1 MLAEQLCRKDR
12 SSFQCPVCGNALPHL
27 MAPPPFDAP
36 CSECGGY
43 LWCRRR
49 GGGDPIWLV
58 ATPGRSPEPIEVE
71 RVIRALLSEGEPLR
85 VILDLSQ
92 LELINSSFM
101 ARLIMMNRRI
111 RDEGGTFFL
120 RGLQPVVREIFDRA
134 RLDLVLDVIE
144 DEADGATSPPGPE

>member
-1 MLAEQLCRKDR
+1 
-12 SSFQCPVCGNALPHL
+12 
-27 MAPPPFDAP
+27 
-36 CSECGGY
+36 
-43 LWCRRR
+43 
-49 GGGDPIWLV
+49 LV

-120 RGLQPVVREIFDRA
+120 RGLQPVVQEIFDRA

-144 DEADGATSPPGPE
+144 DEADGATSPSGPE

>member
-1 MLAEQLCRKDR
+1 MLAEQVCRGDH
-12 SSFQCPVCGNALPHL
+12 STYQCPVCGNALPHL
-27 MAPPPFDAP
+27 RTPPPFDAP

-49 GGGDPIWLV
+49 GGSDAILLE

-71 RVIRALLSEGEPLR
+71 RVIRSLLSEGEPLR
-85 VILDLSQ
+85 IILDLSH

-120 RGLQPVVREIFDRA
+120 KGLQPVVREIFDRA
-134 RLDLVLDVIE
+134 RLDLVLDVID
-144 DEADGATSPPGPE
+144 DETDAAKGRLGSK

>member
-1 MLAEQLCRKDR
+1 
-12 SSFQCPVCGNALPHL
+12 
-27 MAPPPFDAP
+27 
-36 CSECGGY
+36 
-43 LWCRRR
+43 
-49 GGGDPIWLV
+49 LV

-71 RVIRALLSEGEPLR
+71 RVIRALLIEGEPLR
-85 VILDLSQ
+85 VVLDLSQ

-134 RLDLVLDVIE
+134 RLDLALDVIE
-144 DEADGATSPPGPE
+144 DEADGATSPPGSD

>member
-1 MLAEQLCRKDR
+1 MLAEQICRRDR

-27 MAPPPFDAP
+27 MAPAPFHAP

-49 GGGDPIWLV
+49 GGGDAIWLV

-71 RVIRALLSEGEPLR
+71 RVIRSLLSEGEPLR
-85 VILDLSQ
+85 VILDLSH

-120 RGLQPVVREIFDRA
+120 KGLQPVVREIFDRA
-134 RLDLVLDVIE
+134 RLDLALDVIE
-144 DEADGATSPPGPE
+144 DEAEGALGPLGSE

>member
-1 MLAEQLCRKDR
+1 MLAEQVCRKDH
-12 SSFQCPVCGNALPHL
+12 SSFHCPVCGNALPHL

-49 GGGDPIWLV
+49 GAGVPIWLV

-71 RVIRALLSEGEPLR
+71 RVIRALLSSGEPLR

-101 ARLIMMNRRI
+101 ARLIMMNRRV

-134 RLDLVLDVIE
+134 RLDLVLDVLE
-144 DEADGATSPPGPE
+144 DEAGGATSPPGSD